1 MGAWGP
7 GHFDNDGA
15 LDFVDDLLDAPA
27 ANRVDLV
34 RRLLVRAVDTEGYL
48 EIDAGSHVVVA
59 AALIAAQCPGGEPVS
74 DSRWPLEPLPAF
86 PDDLRSLAVEALD
99 RVLAD
104 GSGLAELW
112 SETASAED
120 WRREVLLL
128 RRVLDQPMP
137 GEVPLFEV

>member
-1 MGAWGP
+1 VGAWGP

-27 ANRVDLV
+27 ENRVDLV
-34 RRLLVRAVDTEGYL
+34 ERLLARVVDGEHHPA
-48 EIDAGSHVVVA
+48 IDDGSHVVVA

-74 DSRWPLEPLPAF
+74 DARWPLEPLPAF
-86 PDDLRSLAVEALD
+86 PADLRSLAVEALD
-99 RVLAD
+99 RVLSD
-104 GSGLAELW
+104 GSELAELW
-112 SETASAED
+112 SEAAGAED
-120 WRREVLLL
+120 WRRAVLRL